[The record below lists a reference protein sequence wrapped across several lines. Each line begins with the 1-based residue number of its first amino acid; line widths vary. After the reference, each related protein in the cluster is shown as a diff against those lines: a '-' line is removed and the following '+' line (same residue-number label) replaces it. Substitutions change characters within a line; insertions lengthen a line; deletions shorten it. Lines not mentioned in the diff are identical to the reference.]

1 MTLQLRDAFESIEW
15 NGKNFN
21 EIDGIE
27 EEFSD
32 DSGQFVERMAAFG
45 LEPDERHEQE
55 VDHGGPDL
63 GQDGVFRG
71 AEERLDFQVL
81 LDPLEERFNL
91 PS

>member
-1 MTLQLRDAFESIEW
+1 MCDEFESIEW
-15 NGKNFN
+15 NGKYFN

-27 EEFSD
+27 EDFTD

-63 GQDGVFRG
+63 GHDGVFRG
-71 AEERLDFQVL
+71 TEERFYPEILF
-81 LDPLEERFNL
+81 DPLEERFNL
-91 PS
+91 PP